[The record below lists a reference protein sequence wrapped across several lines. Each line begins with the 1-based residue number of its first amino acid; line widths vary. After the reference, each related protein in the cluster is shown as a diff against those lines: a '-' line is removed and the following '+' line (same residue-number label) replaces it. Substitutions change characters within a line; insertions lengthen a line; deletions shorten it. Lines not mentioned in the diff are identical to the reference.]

1 MIDIVAIGPLQGY
14 KQIGGAAGFAFVSHR
29 FTATA
34 DGQLAHYSDDQL
46 RAIVPPEGWQDYLKH
61 WPEAQALVDGL
72 TTAPKS
78 TAAVVG
84 IGIKWEQGFGN
95 SPQDGP
101 QGGGIIAASDQAIA
115 GG

>member
-14 KQIGGAAGFAFVSHR
+14 HQIGGAAGFAFVSHR
-29 FTATA
+29 FTVTT

-46 RAIVPPEGWQDYLKH
+46 RAVVPPEGWQDYLKQ

-84 IGIKWEQGFGN
+84 IGIEWEQGLGN
-95 SPQDGP
+95 APQDGP
-101 QGGGIIAASDQAIA
+101 QGSGIVPGSNQPIA
-115 GG
+115 GS

>member
-14 KQIGGAAGFAFVSHR
+14 NQIGGAAGFAFVSHR
-29 FTATA
+29 FTVTA
-34 DGQLAHYSDDQL
+34 DGQLAHYSDEQL
-46 RAIVPPEGWQDYLKH
+46 RAVVPPEGWQDYLKQ

-72 TTAPKS
+72 TLAPALTAS
-78 TAAVVG
+78 VVG
-84 IGIKWEQGFGN
+84 IGIKWEQGLRD

-101 QGGGIIAASDQAIA
+101 QGSGIVPGSNQAVA